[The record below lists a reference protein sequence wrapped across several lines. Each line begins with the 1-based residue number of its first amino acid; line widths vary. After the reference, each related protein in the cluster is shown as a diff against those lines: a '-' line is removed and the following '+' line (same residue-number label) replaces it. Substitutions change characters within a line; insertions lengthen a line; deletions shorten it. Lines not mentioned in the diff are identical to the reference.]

1 LTDATTAAG
10 PSPRELRKFG
20 AVLAVALVAV
30 FVLLLPWLFD
40 RGRPTWPWW
49 AAGALLAPA
58 LLYPR
63 ALAPLHRTWMAV
75 GHVLGIVNSKIVLG
89 ALFFLVIVPL
99 GALLRLAGRSP
110 IARSDKG
117 AASYRVAPDR
127 GDDPKAMER
136 PF

>member
-1 LTDATTAAG
+1 
-10 PSPRELRKFG
+10 
-20 AVLAVALVAV
+20 V
-30 FVLLLPWLFD
+30 
-40 RGRPTWPWW
+40 
-49 AAGALLAPA
+49 
-58 LLYPR
+58 
-63 ALAPLHRTWMAV
+63 LAPLHRAWMAV

-110 IARSDKG
+110 IARNDKG